1 MSETNDRIE
10 RLEREVWR
18 LRGWIL
24 VLAVALLAA
33 CALGATQRTPDEL
46 TLRKLI
52 IVDGNGKERI
62 GMGTLPDGQARVQ
75 HYDQDGKTRI
85 ATGTFPD
92 GSASIQH
99 YDQDGKGRI
108 IGGTVA
114 DGRAIIGIY
123 DGKERSMWGE
133 VSFK

>member
-1 MSETNDRIE
+1 MPESVDRIDL
-10 RLEREVWR
+10 LERETRR

-24 VLAVALLAA
+24 VLAIALVATF
-33 CALGATQRTPDEL
+33 ALGATQETPDEL
-46 TLRKLI
+46 TLRRLV
-52 IVDGNGKERI
+52 IVDAGGKERI
-62 GMGTLPDGQARVQ
+62 VASTFPDGQARVQ
-75 HYDQDGKTRI
+75 HYDQDGNTRI
-85 ATGTFPD
+85 ATGAFPD

-99 YDQDGKGRI
+99 YDQDEKGRI

-123 DGKERSMWGE
+123 DGEERSMWGE